1 MLALV
6 NEVRAERGVAPLV
19 RCEALDRAAQDYAL
33 VLEDW
38 GNLSHTGPDGSKP
51 VDRALAT
58 GYGRS
63 TVLGENI
70 ASGYPDVQ
78 AVMAGWMDSPGH
90 RENILRPAY
99 TQIGL
104 GRSVEF
110 AHPSPYWVQVFG
122 ADGTC

>member
-1 MLALV
+1 MLAIV
-6 NEVRAERGVAPLV
+6 NEARAERGVAPLM

-51 VDRALAT
+51 VDRARAA
-58 GYGRS
+58 GYGGS
-63 TVLGENI
+63 TFVGENI
-70 ASGYPDVQ
+70 ASGAGNVQ
-78 AVMAGWMDSPGH
+78 AAMAGWMDSPGH

-110 AHPSPYWVQVFG
+110 ANPSPYWVQVFG
-122 ADGTC
+122 AGGTC